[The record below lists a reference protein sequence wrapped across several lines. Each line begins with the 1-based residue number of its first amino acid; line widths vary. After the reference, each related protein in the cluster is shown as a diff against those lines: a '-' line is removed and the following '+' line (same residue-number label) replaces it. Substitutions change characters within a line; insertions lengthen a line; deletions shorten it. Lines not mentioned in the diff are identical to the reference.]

1 MPLTAKDNSAMTPSE
16 VRAIQTRLKALGY
29 SPGAIDG
36 IMGPRTN
43 SAVIAYKRDH
53 GLKPR
58 AWIGPL
64 TWDKLHQTEIA
75 LNERIKLPWMVEAM
89 KAMNRHE
96 VYDNKWLRDWLRSD
110 GHTLGDPARLPWCG
124 DFVETAIRLGLPKE
138 PIIKNPYWALN
149 WLKWGQSNMPTY
161 GAVFAIKRSGG
172 GHVGFLVG
180 QDATRYFC
188 AGGNQGNKT
197 SVVPVDKSRF
207 TPASFRW
214 PSTFPVQ
221 PIHLPRMTSAQASNM
236 QES

>member
-1 MPLTAKDNSAMTPSE
+1 MALTATDNSAMTRSE
-16 VRAIQTRLKALGY
+16 VHSIQTRLKALGY
-29 SPGAIDG
+29 DPGPIDG
-36 IMGPRTN
+36 EMGPRTN

-58 AWIGPL
+58 PWIGPK
-64 TWDKLHQTEIA
+64 TWDKIHQTEIQFDKR
-75 LNERIKLPWMVEAM
+75 LKLPWMVEAL

-96 VYDNKWLRDWLRSD
+96 VYDNKWLREWLRSD
-110 GHTLGDPARLPWCG
+110 GHALGDPAQFPWCG

-149 WLKWGQSNMPTY
+149 WRGWGIPTEPTY
-161 GAVFAIKRSGG
+161 GCVFSISRPEG

-214 PSTFPVQ
+214 PSAFPVQ
-221 PIHLPRMTSAQASNM
+221 PLHLQRMTSAQASNI
-236 QES
+236 QEG